1 MLETLNDC
9 YLKRFHCLDKE
20 TICDEALI
28 DENVWPQEDLD
39 SDSEVK
45 LKKRKMLE
53 GLNGDQLVSLQQ
65 GFPQLPVNEKNQRK
79 RRKSYK
85 KGGRNLRG
93 VYEQLPEG
101 SSIEKTSNEVA
112 TLRIPGLPAAKLLKS
127 DLSNYGT
134 VRQCPSA
141 LDLLRPREQSTDANV
156 NSALVERIRSH
167 AKSSRRKLTGEKLI
181 RKSSQTA
188 EDKNPLKA
196 NLVKVC
202 RIKVSERREF
212 TCSPR
217 KKSFDND
224 VASPSK
230 RRRNDSSDDSYLP
243 DELSEEVAVEGP
255 RKSDRPSKPV
265 IRYGESASEDPAE
278 DPAEV
283 QPAPTASTSAI
294 VNALPAELTANT
306 SAIVDALND
315 STLPQLSLDNTT
327 LNITECCGEVLSPK
341 TCETCFIIFI
351 SQTTYFI
358 NLDLIVS
365 LFAFVLGVI
374 NYDLIISLFS
384 FILRVITFNSI
395 LLISRIFF
403 PIVRRLLGIFKRRIR
418 DVGNLQKL
426 N

>member
-20 TICDEALI
+20 TIGDEALI
-28 DENVWPQEDLD
+28 DEKVWPKEDLD

-53 GLNGDQLVSLQQ
+53 GLSGDQLVSLQE

-101 SSIEKTSNEVA
+101 SSIEKTSSEVA

-167 AKSSRRKLTGEKLI
+167 AESSRRKLTGEKLI

-202 RIKVSERREF
+202 RIKVPERREF

-230 RRRNDSSDDSYLP
+230 SPSKRPRNDSSDDSYVP
-243 DELSEEVAVEGP
+243 DELSEEVAVEGT
-255 RKSDRPSKPV
+255 RKSSRPSKPV

-278 DPAEV
+278 VQPAPTASTSAIASQDPAEV

-294 VNALPAELTANT
+294 ASQDTAEVQPAPTASTSAIANALPAELTANT
-306 SAIVDALND
+306 SAIFDALND

-327 LNITECCGEVLSPK
+327 LNITECCGEALSPK
-341 TCETCFIIFI
+341 
-351 SQTTYFI
+351 
-358 NLDLIVS
+358 DL
-365 LFAFVLGVI
+365 
-374 NYDLIISLFS
+374 
-384 FILRVITFNSI
+384 
-395 LLISRIFF
+395 
-403 PIVRRLLGIFKRRIR
+403 
-418 DVGNLQKL
+418 
-426 N
+426 

>member
-20 TICDEALI
+20 TIGEEALI
-28 DENVWPQEDLD
+28 DEKVWPKEDLD

-53 GLNGDQLVSLQQ
+53 GLSGDQLVSLQE

-101 SSIEKTSNEVA
+101 SSIEKTSSEVA

-167 AKSSRRKLTGEKLI
+167 AESSRRKLTGEKLI

-202 RIKVSERREF
+202 RIKVPERREF

-224 VASPSK
+224 VASPIKSPSK
-230 RRRNDSSDDSYLP
+230 RPRNDSSDDSYLP
-243 DELSEEVAVEGP
+243 DELSEEVAVEGT
-255 RKSDRPSKPV
+255 RKSSRPSKPV
-265 IRYGESASEDPAE
+265 IRYGKSASE

-294 VNALPAELTANT
+294 ASQDPAEVQPAPTASTSAIASQDPAEVQPAPTASTSAIASQDPAEVQPAPTASTSAIANALPAELTAIT
-306 SAIVDALND
+306 SAIFDALND
-315 STLPQLSLDNTT
+315 SSLPQLSLDNTT
-327 LNITECCGEVLSPK
+327 LNITECCGEALSPK
-341 TCETCFIIFI
+341 
-351 SQTTYFI
+351 
-358 NLDLIVS
+358 DL
-365 LFAFVLGVI
+365 
-374 NYDLIISLFS
+374 
-384 FILRVITFNSI
+384 
-395 LLISRIFF
+395 
-403 PIVRRLLGIFKRRIR
+403 
-418 DVGNLQKL
+418 
-426 N
+426 

>member
-1 MLETLNDC
+1 M
-9 YLKRFHCLDKE
+9 
-20 TICDEALI
+20 
-28 DENVWPQEDLD
+28 
-39 SDSEVK
+39 
-45 LKKRKMLE
+45 
-53 GLNGDQLVSLQQ
+53 
-65 GFPQLPVNEKNQRK
+65 
-79 RRKSYK
+79 
-85 KGGRNLRG
+85 
-93 VYEQLPEG
+93 
-101 SSIEKTSNEVA
+101 A

-167 AKSSRRKLTGEKLI
+167 AESSRRKLTGEKLI

-202 RIKVSERREF
+202 RIKVPERREF

-243 DELSEEVAVEGP
+243 DELSEEVAVEGT
-255 RKSDRPSKPV
+255 RESNRPSKPV
-265 IRYGESASEDPAE
+265 IRYGESASEDPAEVQPAPTAITSAIASEDPAE

-294 VNALPAELTANT
+294 ANALPAELTANT
-306 SAIVDALND
+306 SAIFDALND
-315 STLPQLSLDNTT
+315 STLPQLSLDKTT

-341 TCETCFIIFI
+341 
-351 SQTTYFI
+351 
-358 NLDLIVS
+358 DL
-365 LFAFVLGVI
+365 
-374 NYDLIISLFS
+374 
-384 FILRVITFNSI
+384 
-395 LLISRIFF
+395 
-403 PIVRRLLGIFKRRIR
+403 
-418 DVGNLQKL
+418 
-426 N
+426 

>member
-20 TICDEALI
+20 TIGDEALI
-28 DENVWPQEDLD
+28 DEKVWPQEDLN

-53 GLNGDQLVSLQQ
+53 GLSGDQLVSLQQ

-101 SSIEKTSNEVA
+101 SSIEKTSSEVA

-167 AKSSRRKLTGEKLI
+167 AESSRRKLTGEKLI

-196 NLVKVC
+196 NLVKAC
-202 RIKVSERREF
+202 RIKVPERREF

-243 DELSEEVAVEGP
+243 DDLSEEVAVEGT
-255 RKSDRPSKPV
+255 RKSNRPSKPV
-265 IRYGESASEDPAE
+265 IRYGELASKDPAEVQPAPTASTSAIASEDPAE

-283 QPAPTASTSAI
+283 QPAPTASTWAI
-294 VNALPAELTANT
+294 ANALPAELTANT
-306 SAIVDALND
+306 WAIFDALND

-327 LNITECCGEVLSPK
+327 LNITECCGEALSPK
-341 TCETCFIIFI
+341 
-351 SQTTYFI
+351 
-358 NLDLIVS
+358 DL
-365 LFAFVLGVI
+365 
-374 NYDLIISLFS
+374 
-384 FILRVITFNSI
+384 
-395 LLISRIFF
+395 
-403 PIVRRLLGIFKRRIR
+403 
-418 DVGNLQKL
+418 
-426 N
+426 

>member
-1 MLETLNDC
+1 M
-9 YLKRFHCLDKE
+9 
-20 TICDEALI
+20 
-28 DENVWPQEDLD
+28 WPKEDLD

-53 GLNGDQLVSLQQ
+53 GLSGDQLVSLQE

-101 SSIEKTSNEVA
+101 SSIEKTLSEVA

-167 AKSSRRKLTGEKLI
+167 AESSRRKLTGEKLI

-202 RIKVSERREF
+202 RIKVPERREF

-230 RRRNDSSDDSYLP
+230 SPSKRPRNDSSDDSYVP
-243 DELSEEVAVEGP
+243 DELSEEVAVEGT
-255 RKSDRPSKPV
+255 RKSSRPSKPV

-278 DPAEV
+278 VQPAPTASTSAIASQDPAEV

-294 VNALPAELTANT
+294 ASQDPAEVQPAPTASTSAIANALPAELTANT
-306 SAIVDALND
+306 SAIFDALND

-327 LNITECCGEVLSPK
+327 LNITECCGEALSPK
-341 TCETCFIIFI
+341 
-351 SQTTYFI
+351 
-358 NLDLIVS
+358 DL
-365 LFAFVLGVI
+365 
-374 NYDLIISLFS
+374 
-384 FILRVITFNSI
+384 
-395 LLISRIFF
+395 
-403 PIVRRLLGIFKRRIR
+403 
-418 DVGNLQKL
+418 
-426 N
+426 

>member
-20 TICDEALI
+20 TIGDEALI
-28 DENVWPQEDLD
+28 DEKVWPQEDLD
-39 SDSEVK
+39 SESEVK

-53 GLNGDQLVSLQQ
+53 GLSGDQLVSFQQ

-101 SSIEKTSNEVA
+101 LSIEKTSNEVA

-141 LDLLRPREQSTDANV
+141 LNLLQPREQSTDANV

-167 AKSSRRKLTGEKLI
+167 AESSRRKLTGEKLI

-202 RIKVSERREF
+202 RIKVPERREF

-243 DELSEEVAVEGP
+243 DELSEEVAVEGT
-255 RKSDRPSKPV
+255 RKSNRPSKPV
-265 IRYGESASEDPAE
+265 IPYGESASEDPAEVQPAPTASTSAIASEDPAE

-294 VNALPAELTANT
+294 ANALPAELTANT
-306 SAIVDALND
+306 SQF
-315 STLPQLSLDNTT
+315 STL
-327 LNITECCGEVLSPK
+327 
-341 TCETCFIIFI
+341 
-351 SQTTYFI
+351 
-358 NLDLIVS
+358 
-365 LFAFVLGVI
+365 
-374 NYDLIISLFS
+374 
-384 FILRVITFNSI
+384 
-395 LLISRIFF
+395 
-403 PIVRRLLGIFKRRIR
+403 
-418 DVGNLQKL
+418 
-426 N
+426 